1 MKGVLYIT
9 SSYYRPTEELIIKI
23 NTLKVYIGRSL
34 PSSTD
39 INKAKM
45 ILIKHIDECIRLSSY
60 ALTIIKKDT
69 EKYET
74 FKNFRINCTICW
86 WCIWYCN
93 INSWKSAFF
102 IIKR

>member
-1 MKGVLYIT
+1 MRGVLYIA

-45 ILIKHIDECIRLSSY
+45 VLIKHIDECIRLSSY
-60 ALTIIKKDT
+60 ALTIIRNDT
-69 EKYET
+69 EKYEN
-74 FKNFRINCTICW
+74 FKNFRINLRNFKEYI
-86 WCIWYCN
+86 
-93 INSWKSAFF
+93 
-102 IIKR
+102 